1 MKSPSA
7 PPKDKKPGLA
17 RRWRA
22 ARAGTA
28 ALAPLHRLLEER
40 SPRERVLLALALV
53 GALAAGA
60 YLLLAQWTPRFE
72 QRTVMPTSAWQELSA
87 ITPVD
92 PDVWRRAAIDHGLAL
107 TSIYIAPAG
116 DVVVTRARAE
126 SAETFTQ
133 FAQWAAQQGWW
144 ALDWTLEREATDR
157 IIIDT
162 RWHSQPE
169 QTSPDRQQPPRQP

>member
-7 PPKDKKPGLA
+7 PSKDKKPSLA
-17 RRWRA
+17 RRWRV
-22 ARAGTA
+22 AREGTA

-53 GALAAGA
+53 SALAAGV

-87 ITPVD
+87 ITPAD

-107 TSIYIAPAG
+107 TSIDIAPAG
-116 DVVVTRARAE
+116 DVVVTRARAQ
-126 SAETFTQ
+126 SAEVFTQ
-133 FAQWAAQQGWW
+133 LAQWAAQQGWW
-144 ALDWTLEREATDR
+144 ALDWSLEREAADR
-157 IIIDT
+157 IVINT

-169 QTSPDRQQPPRQP
+169 QASEDRHQP